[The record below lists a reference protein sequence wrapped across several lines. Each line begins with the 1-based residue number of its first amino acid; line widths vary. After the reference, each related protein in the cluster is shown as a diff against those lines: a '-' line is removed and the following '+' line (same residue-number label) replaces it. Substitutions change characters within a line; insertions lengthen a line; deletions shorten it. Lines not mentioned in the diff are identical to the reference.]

1 MKILLVNDDGYTSKG
16 IRGLAQA
23 LSLNHEVT
31 VVAPV
36 ICNSGKAHAMT
47 FYKDLYLK
55 KIENNGENYD
65 CYSFSATPADCVK
78 IGVELMSSNPPDL
91 IISGINNEPNIGTTI
106 VYSGTAAAA
115 MEGSLLGFKAIAVSG
130 NPEDEDDFDYIIKYF
145 VENLDYYLTLC
156 STDYALNVNV
166 NNQKIG
172 NVSHKIAPLGV
183 RIYSDYY
190 IVGEA
195 NEQGVPY
202 KLVGEPLPV
211 ENVPDC
217 DVSWFE
223 KGYATITPLTSD
235 HTSFTAL
242 DKIRKMVK

>member
-1 MKILLVNDDGYTSKG
+1 M
-16 IRGLAQA
+16 
-23 LSLNHEVT
+23 
-31 VVAPV
+31 
-36 ICNSGKAHAMT
+36 
-47 FYKDLYLK
+47 
-55 KIENNGENYD
+55 
-65 CYSFSATPADCVK
+65 
-78 IGVELMSSNPPDL
+78 
-91 IISGINNEPNIGTTI
+91 
-106 VYSGTAAAA
+106 
-115 MEGSLLGFKAIAVSG
+115 
-130 NPEDEDDFDYIIKYF
+130 
-145 VENLDYYLTLC
+145 
-156 STDYALNVNV
+156 NVNV